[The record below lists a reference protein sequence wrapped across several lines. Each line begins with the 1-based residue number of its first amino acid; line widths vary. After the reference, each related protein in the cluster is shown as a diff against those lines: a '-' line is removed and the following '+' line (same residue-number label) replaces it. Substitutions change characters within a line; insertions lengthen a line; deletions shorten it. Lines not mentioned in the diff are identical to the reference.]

1 MPQQVS
7 CNLQAS
13 ATNSPRNADGWDGRL
28 VEAAVAAG
36 LGARRMRSAPR
47 DILGLI
53 VVKHDPPLTVAKFL
67 FKIGKFT
74 GEDVGVEVD
83 LQVLRNSGTRKAI
96 GQCKS

>member
-1 MPQQVS
+1 M
-7 CNLQAS
+7 
-13 ATNSPRNADGWDGRL
+13 
-28 VEAAVAAG
+28 AAG

-96 GQCKS
+96 GQCKSFTIRCGNVQRLPNRHCPTGMLWQQTG